1 MNPAGR
7 VALVTGGARRIGRE
21 LAVALAQRGC
31 RVAITY
37 RTSRQDAAVVV
48 REIEREGVEGFAV
61 RVDQRDPAQ
70 VKSAVRSVLRRFGR
84 VDILVNNASSFYP
97 TPLEKTT
104 PAQWEDLLS
113 ANLAGP
119 WWFAQALGPQMKRR
133 GSGKI
138 INIADVSVLSPWMD
152 YLPYCAAKGGLVT
165 LTLGLAK
172 ALAPQVQV
180 NAIAPGPIL
189 FPSGLTPAQRRNAL
203 EKTLLKRMGSPQD
216 IVAAVL
222 FFIEGSDFVTGA
234 VLPVDGGRR
243 LA

>member
-1 MNPAGR
+1 MKLAGK
-7 VALVTGGARRIGRE
+7 VALVTGGARRIGRA
-21 LAVALAQRGC
+21 LAVALADRGC

-37 RTSRQDAAVVV
+37 RTSRQEAASVV
-48 REIEREGVEGFAV
+48 REIERRGVEAYAV
-61 RVDQRDPAQ
+61 RADQRSPAQ
-70 VKSAVRSVLRRFGR
+70 VKSAVRAVLRRFGR
-84 VDILVNNASSFYP
+84 ADILVNNASSFYP

-119 WWFAQALGPQMKRR
+119 WWFAQALGPRMKRH

-138 INIADVSVLSPWMD
+138 LNIADVSVLSPWTD
-152 YLPYCAAKGGLVT
+152 TLPYCAAKGGLVT

-189 FPSGLTPAQRRNAL
+189 FPSDLTPAQRRNAL
-203 EKTLLKRMGSPQD
+203 KKTLLKRAGSPED
-216 IVAAVL
+216 IVATAL
-222 FFIEGSDFVTGA
+222 FFLEGSDFVTGV